1 MLFEIIATCKG
12 GGYMYCRTDPP
23 HPKANANGLYPLHRV
38 LAENKLGRLLA
49 DDEVVHHIDEDKS
62 NNDPANLAVMTRDDH
77 TKLHNDQFPM
87 IPCTCHVCGKR
98 FELKQIVYSRRKN
111 QNEGREPCCSP
122 KCERKIG
129 RMKDASEALDLQFK
143 VTPDEWIDIEELL
156 TLFHPEN
163 SQVATEGEDAAI
175 QDSILRRGFVAE
187 MLVLNPWNRKLV
199 SGHQR
204 TRNCYEL
211 GYRGKLPVVYLEMTS
226 EEDHRLAMLQFNRAR
241 GHQDQSRMLAEIE
254 YLLKNSTETPAE
266 IAVALAKSEEEIKQL
281 LALANPEPAPE
292 QPEDEP
298 AETNP
303 EDFWPTIK
311 LQVHPET
318 YELYESLMQDA
329 PGATDYERFAAI
341 LRCVD
346 LSAVNWDEEDE
357 E

>member
-1 MLFEIIATCKG
+1 MLFEIVATCKG

-38 LAENKLGRLLA
+38 LAENKIGRLLL

-62 NNDPANLAVMTRDDH
+62 NNDPSNLAVMNRDEH

-87 IPCTCHVCGKR
+87 IPCVCPVCGKQ

-122 KCERKIG
+122 KCERKVS
-129 RMKDASEALDLQFK
+129 RMKNASEALDLQFK

-156 TLFHPEN
+156 TMFHPEN
-163 SQVATEGEDAAI
+163 SQVATDEEDAAI
-175 QDSILRRGFVAE
+175 QDSIRRRGFVAE
-187 MLVLNPWNRKLV
+187 MIVLNPWNRKLV

-281 LALANPEPAPE
+281 LALASPDLAPE
-292 QPEDEP
+292 QTEDEP

-346 LSAVNWDEEDE
+346 LSAVNWDEEDGD
-357 E
+357 